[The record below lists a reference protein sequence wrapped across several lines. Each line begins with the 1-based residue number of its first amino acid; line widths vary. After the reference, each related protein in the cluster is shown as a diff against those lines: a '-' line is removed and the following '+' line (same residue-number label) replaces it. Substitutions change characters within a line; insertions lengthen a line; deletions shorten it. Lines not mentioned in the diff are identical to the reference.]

1 MSQYCVRSCT
11 FIAPRPT
18 QGASSSNGYHL
29 FDFRVFECPQMTFN
43 KTRCAVIMTF
53 LIDGAQW
60 AVQGTL
66 KYDRLESSKNKS
78 LHPCTKVMWKTLFI
92 RGRPQTDAVKAI
104 KFDLYVCL
112 WHLQNVLLALHYK
125 LGFVATYTS
134 CPTFLCYWL
143 VCVLHMHLCLCVV
156 LILC

>member
-92 RGRPQTDAVKAI
+92 RGRPQTDTVKAI

-112 WHLQNVLLALHYK
+112 WHLQSCTNYLCVY
-125 LGFVATYTS
+125 LGLIWYWSDIERFFS
-134 CPTFLCYWL
+134 CMKRYIERGFPQNKGK
-143 VCVLHMHLCLCVV
+143 LHM
-156 LILC
+156 